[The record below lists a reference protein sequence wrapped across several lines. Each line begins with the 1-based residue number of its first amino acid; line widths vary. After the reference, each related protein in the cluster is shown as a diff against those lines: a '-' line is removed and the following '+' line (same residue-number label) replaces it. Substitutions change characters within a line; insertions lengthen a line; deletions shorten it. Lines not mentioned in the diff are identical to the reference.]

1 MINTE
6 RIVPVMATDLITL
19 YSRIFA
25 VVQENVA
32 VSPVAASGAEG
43 DFKITAAAT
52 ALIAAEPVKSI
63 DFAAAVTSATVYFA
77 PAYDYAGF
85 TLAGVATVTAGATV
99 TADPG
104 EFYKAVLSGGTVTI
118 SKVGA

>member
-1 MINTE
+1 MINNE
-6 RIVPVMATDLITL
+6 RIVPVQSTDLITL

-25 VVQENVA
+25 VANVTVTA
-32 VSPVAASGAEG
+32 VAANGADG
-43 DFKITAAAT
+43 DFTVSAAAT
-52 ALIAAEPVKSI
+52 ALLCNEPVKSI
-63 DFAAAVTSATVYFA
+63 DIAAAVSSATIYFV

-85 TLAGVATVTAGATV
+85 TLAGIATETAGDTV

-118 SKVGA
+118 TKVGA